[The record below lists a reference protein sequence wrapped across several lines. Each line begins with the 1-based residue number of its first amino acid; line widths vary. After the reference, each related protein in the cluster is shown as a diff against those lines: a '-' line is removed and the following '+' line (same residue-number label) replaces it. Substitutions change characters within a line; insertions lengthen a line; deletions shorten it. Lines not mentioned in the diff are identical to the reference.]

1 MSSNQREI
9 NYEFLTSSQ
18 NFLYDARE
26 DGKTHTPF
34 HYELLL
40 FRAIQNGDRKG
51 VADSLTLY
59 QNSGLIIGHMSD
71 KSLAGDSL
79 LGSIDHC
86 RCHSLC
92 DFRGI
97 G

>member
-1 MSSNQREI
+1 MSSNQHEI
-9 NYEFLTSSQ
+9 NYQFLTSSK

-51 VADSLTLY
+51 VEDSLTLY

-71 KSLAGDSL
+71 NPLRDITGQYRPL
-79 LGSIDHC
+79 LLPFIM
-86 RCHSLC
+86 R
-92 DFRGI
+92 F
-97 G
+97 